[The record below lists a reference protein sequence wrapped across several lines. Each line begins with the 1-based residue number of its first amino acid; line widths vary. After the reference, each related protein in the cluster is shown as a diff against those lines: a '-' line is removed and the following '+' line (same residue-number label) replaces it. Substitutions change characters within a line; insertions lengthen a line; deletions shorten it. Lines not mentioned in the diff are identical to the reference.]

1 MQVGP
6 YLRAACQ
13 NSSPPPRHSPRSEYL
28 CSRKDS
34 TDAENREG
42 GEGRAGGGRERKDNE
57 VDGEEGDEWMK
68 GR

>member
-1 MQVGP
+1 MHVVQ
-6 YLRAACQ
+6 YLRVVCQ

-28 CSRKDS
+28 CNRKDS
-34 TDAENREG
+34 TDAENRERG
-42 GEGRAGGGRERKDNE
+42 GQSGGGRERKDNE